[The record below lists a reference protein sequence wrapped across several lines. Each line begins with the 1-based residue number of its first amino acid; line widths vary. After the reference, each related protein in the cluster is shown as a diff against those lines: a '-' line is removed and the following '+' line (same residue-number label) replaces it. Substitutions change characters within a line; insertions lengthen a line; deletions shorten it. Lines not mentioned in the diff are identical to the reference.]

1 MDFGSQEANYDE
13 VAGYVAAA
21 CGTDKESA
29 LTQTGDGDWLDS
41 ATLLG
46 YVEDGTI
53 EKYYATQ
60 EANFLADGKLTEEE
74 GATPV
79 SDFVLFDIMKEA
91 GK

>member
-13 VAGYVAAA
+13 VAGYVAET

-53 EKYYATQ
+53 EGYYQIQQ
-60 EANFLADGKLTEEE
+60 ENF
-74 GATPV
+74 P
-79 SDFVLFDIMKEA
+79 
-91 GK
+91 